1 MHLWELACKFHVL
14 INAKIQTCI
23 KLIGNHAK
31 KSCLGKES
39 DKKSSFLS
47 SRVCL
52 SVYQIFQ
59 NFESLYNIIHILTQ
73 VIQTSCLV
81 THFCAQAVF
90 KVPVS
95 NTFPTYKT
103 I

>member
-1 MHLWELACKFHVL
+1 MHLWELACKFNVL

-31 KSCLGKES
+31 KSCLGQES

-47 SRVCL
+47 SRVRL
-52 SVYQIFQ
+52 SVHQIFQ
-59 NFESLYNIIHILTQ
+59 NFERLYNILHILTQ
-73 VIQTSCLV
+73 AIQTSCLV
-81 THFCAQAVF
+81 PDFCAQAVF

-95 NTFPTYKT
+95 NTFSTHKT